1 MIKIIHLW
9 KSDIQRSSK
18 YQQLLQGTEAE
29 ENTLEKN
36 KKVNGF
42 IKQSCD
48 SHRSDLK
55 IKNTNSFRKI
65 EWPRRDIAF

>member
-18 YQQLLQGTEAE
+18 HQQLLQGTEAE

-36 KKVNGF
+36 KKANGF

-48 SHRSDLK
+48 SHSSDLK
-55 IKNTNSFRKI
+55 IKNMNSFRKI
-65 EWPRRDIAF
+65 EWPRLDIAF

>member
-9 KSDIQRSSK
+9 KSDIQRSLK
-18 YQQLLQGTEAE
+18 HLQGTEAE

-36 KKVNGF
+36 NKANGF

-55 IKNTNSFRKI
+55 IKNMNIFRKI
-65 EWPRRDIAF
+65 VWPRLDIAF